1 MTPVRPERPGAAPAA
16 APAEGPGVQVC
27 SFHVGGEDYVID
39 IMRIEEILQPQTVTP
54 VPRSPAFVEGVVHLR
69 GAIIPVIDLR
79 QRLDAGPARPRSKPK
94 LLVCRIGR
102 RRVGL
107 KVDGVTEV
115 VRVQRSELKPAPGL
129 TLTGTPTVVGVCGAP
144 DRLKLLLN
152 LRAVLEDGPAA
163 GRRG

>member
-1 MTPVRPERPGAAPAA
+1 MTPVRPERAHPAA
-16 APAEGPGVQVC
+16 ALADGPGVQLC

-54 VPRSPAFVEGVVHLR
+54 VPRSPAFVEGVVNLR
-69 GAIIPVIDLR
+69 GAIVPVIDLR
-79 QRLDAGPARPRSKPK
+79 QRLSAGPPRQRSKPK

-115 VRVQRSELKPAPGL
+115 VRVQKSELKPAPSL
-129 TLTGTPTVVGVCGAP
+129 TLFGAPTVIGVCGAP

-152 LRAVLEDGPAA
+152 LRAVLEDGPAPA
-163 GRRG
+163 KGG